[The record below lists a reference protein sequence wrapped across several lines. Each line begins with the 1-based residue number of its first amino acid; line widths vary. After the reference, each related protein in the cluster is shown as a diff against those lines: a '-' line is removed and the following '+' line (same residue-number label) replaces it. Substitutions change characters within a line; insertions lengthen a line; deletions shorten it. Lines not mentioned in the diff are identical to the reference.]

1 MANNLS
7 ATQRDITFSESQ
19 KRFINCKARFK
30 MWRASRRQGKTNA
43 AEYDHGKF
51 AIKTPNTTNW
61 YVAQDLAL
69 CNELNIPLFRD
80 TWKPELIH
88 GYSKSERKFSL
99 YNESSFYFKTA
110 NSSDSLRGRKVHRLT
125 CEEPTYWQNGSDIYH
140 NILRPQLSDTLGSCA
155 IIFTPP
161 TQKAPKGA
169 EWVRRLE
176 AMWLEEIKNG
186 NPDYAVFHNTIWD
199 SPYISESE
207 KKELERLTD
216 PETWQCEY
224 MAEYND
230 KQGQVY
236 WEFDP
241 LTKKLVIDEKEP
253 VLMRVRGMDFG
264 IADNTACAWID
275 LLQNNRVHIND
286 EYVANNLDVPTHS
299 HAIKAKT
306 KYAPNYTV
314 LDSACWARDATLSS
328 VAKRFAVEG
337 IAAIQGT
344 KDLDGSV
351 SDLKRMCANGSI
363 TIDPKCINLL
373 RALQDWQ
380 HGQHEPDILAATRY
394 GIDALI
400 RTGKLMPPVRI
411 QKPTMMNHIQQVEEM
426 ERRMN
431 KFNADMQAK
440 RLHGP
445 MPMFRIIN
453 NPNRY

>member
-176 AMWLEEIKNG
+176 ALLGGRRCRGFDFRTFQFVDRANQHKDRKCHYQET
-186 NPDYAVFHNTIWD
+186 DYRVYEQSI
-199 SPYISESE
+199 IESHG
-207 KKELERLTD
+207 
-216 PETWQCEY
+216 
-224 MAEYND
+224 A
-230 KQGQVY
+230 G
-236 WEFDP
+236 
-241 LTKKLVIDEKEP
+241 
-253 VLMRVRGMDFG
+253 GFG
-264 IADNTACAWID
+264 LCH
-275 LLQNNRVHIND
+275 R
-286 EYVANNLDVPTHS
+286 
-299 HAIKAKT
+299 
-306 KYAPNYTV
+306 
-314 LDSACWARDATLSS
+314 
-328 VAKRFAVEG
+328 
-337 IAAIQGT
+337 
-344 KDLDGSV
+344 
-351 SDLKRMCANGSI
+351 
-363 TIDPKCINLL
+363 
-373 RALQDWQ
+373 
-380 HGQHEPDILAATRY
+380 
-394 GIDALI
+394 
-400 RTGKLMPPVRI
+400 
-411 QKPTMMNHIQQVEEM
+411 
-426 ERRMN
+426 
-431 KFNADMQAK
+431 
-440 RLHGP
+440 
-445 MPMFRIIN
+445 
-453 NPNRY
+453 